1 MTCERASRHW
11 RRTFLYMWMI
21 QKTTDKS
28 QMLNR
33 LSHVDEVQY
42 KRWNHYNVHHALK
55 TWVTFRRHLE
65 FFSLVPGFS
74 QGRVFWGAGR
84 GGVGR
89 CRGWRGRERLW
100 ALGSFSN
107 DDGDGNEDFKQAIGL
122 DRQNN
127 NVHHAVLYISLPSL
141 QGCEVRKCLIASFME
156 DVNKRQRI
164 SFSLSKL
171 ECSPQEISSREI
183 RLHLPFSA
191 NWNKRDKDWKKN
203 GNSF

>member
-1 MTCERASRHW
+1 MTCELASRHW
-11 RRTFLYMWMI
+11 RRTFLYMWMS

-28 QMLNR
+28 QILSR

-42 KRWNHYNVHHALK
+42 KHWNHYKVHHALK

-107 DDGDGNEDFKQAIGL
+107 DDADGNEDVKKATVL
-122 DRQNN
+122 DWQDKNFSRASCFF
-127 NVHHAVLYISLPSL
+127 VHFFTVL
-141 QGCEVRKCLIASFME
+141 A
-156 DVNKRQRI
+156 
-164 SFSLSKL
+164 
-171 ECSPQEISSREI
+171 
-183 RLHLPFSA
+183 RLRGENA
-191 NWNKRDKDWKKN
+191 
-203 GNSF
+203 